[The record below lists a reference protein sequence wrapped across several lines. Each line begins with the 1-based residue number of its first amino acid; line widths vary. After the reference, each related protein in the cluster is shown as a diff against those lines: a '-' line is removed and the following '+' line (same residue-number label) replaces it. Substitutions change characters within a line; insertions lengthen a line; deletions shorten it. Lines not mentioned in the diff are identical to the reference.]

1 MRIKISFLLF
11 IVLLITAC
19 NRYDLFTHDNKSLIN
34 EVKTSFLDKK
44 ANNNI
49 NNQSL
54 NFRQALPRTVLWD
67 QAREGK
73 DSSLLVPIHLYFNK
87 RLYSSYCR
95 WSSSEWKHLAVC

>member
-19 NRYDLFTHDNKSLIN
+19 NRYDLFTHDNKILIN

-44 ANNNI
+44 AKNNT

-73 DSSLLVPIHLYFNK
+73 DSSLLVPIHLTLINSLCSTSK
-87 RLYSSYCR
+87 L
-95 WSSSEWKHLAVC
+95 